1 MFALHYVRGRLV
13 VDVQVGEANPYET
26 VVNPSVTRPNQPR
39 CRGVR
44 SPLLS
49 CRTGSPLL
57 EMKDLGLVSASATIQ
72 DSLAGIIR

>member
-1 MFALHYVRGRLV
+1 MFALHYVRGRVV

-26 VVNPSVTRPNQPR
+26 VSQRYSPHQPR

-44 SPLLS
+44 GPLLS